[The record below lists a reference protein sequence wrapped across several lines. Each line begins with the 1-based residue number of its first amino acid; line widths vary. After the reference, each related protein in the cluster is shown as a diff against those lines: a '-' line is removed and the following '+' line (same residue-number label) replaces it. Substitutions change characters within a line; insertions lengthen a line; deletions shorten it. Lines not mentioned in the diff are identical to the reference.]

1 MERRNEIA
9 DIRKI
14 QILIFYSN
22 RLSSSLR
29 IKIKGMLF
37 DGGHLKEL
45 IKLTWEL
52 FEVFPWIIL

>member
-37 DGGHLKEL
+37 DVDHLKEL
-45 IKLTWEL
+45 IKLTWE
-52 FEVFPWIIL
+52 